1 MADQTF
7 MNFEITNTGEQVKF
21 IDSRYYTRDN
31 EHWYPGITTILSVL
45 SKGKQYENWL
55 KANGFNADVI
65 AEKAMKEGS
74 RIHEAVQMLLEGQE
88 IRFGTMETGAYY
100 SRTEWVKIS
109 RFMDFYTAFKPQT
122 IAVEKVLVSDILR
135 FGSQLDYVCMLDG
148 KRWIIDHK
156 SGSVYDTASI
166 QLASYVKLWN
176 EFFPKEP
183 IECAGILHLDSMHKG
198 RDKTGKSI
206 QGEGWKL
213 IPVEDLEKNWDDF
226 LHLQAIWERQNPN
239 YKPFLVEYPVTYKL
253 SADQPKPDSDEG
265 QPTE

>member
-1 MADQTF
+1 MADQLF
-7 MNFEITNTGEQVKF
+7 MNFELTKTGEQVKF

-55 KANGFNADVI
+55 KANGFNADLI
-65 AEKAMKEGS
+65 AEKAMHEGS

-109 RFMDFYTAFKPQT
+109 RFMDFYTTFKPQT

-176 EFFPKEP
+176 EYFPKEP
-183 IECAGILHLDSMHKG
+183 IECAGILHLDAMTRG
-198 RDKTGKSI
+198 RDKSGKAI

-213 IPVEDLEKNWDDF
+213 IPVEDLDKNWEDF

-253 SADQPKPDSDEG
+253 DQPTAESNEG